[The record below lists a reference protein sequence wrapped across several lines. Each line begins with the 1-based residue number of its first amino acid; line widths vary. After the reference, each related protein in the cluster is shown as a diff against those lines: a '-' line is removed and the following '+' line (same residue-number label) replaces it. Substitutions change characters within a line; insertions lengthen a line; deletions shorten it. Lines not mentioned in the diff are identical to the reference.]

1 MISLALLAVAVLYA
15 RGWYRLQQL
24 YPDLLNTRRLV
35 TFFAGLFALWVAV
48 GSPLAGMDHLWLTAH
63 MAQHLLLMTVAA
75 PLILLGAP
83 VITLVHGIPRRLVGG
98 ALEVILRH
106 PFVQQPG
113 RLLSH
118 PLFCWL
124 MGTGAV
130 VGWHIPA
137 LFELGMRSAGWHELE
152 SASFFTAGL
161 FFWWPIVEPWPG
173 VMATW
178 PRWGLPVYLFLATL
192 PCDVLSAFLAFCDR
206 VVYPH
211 YVSADQLAAASALK
225 DQATAGALMWVWV
238 TLVYLAPAAMITFE
252 TLSPHTR
259 APKLEVA

>member
-48 GSPLAGMDHLWLTAH
+48 GSRLAGMDHLWLTAH

-75 PLILLGAP
+75 PLILWGAP
-83 VITLVHGIPRRLVGG
+83 VITLIYGLPRRFVGD
-98 ALEVILRH
+98 ALEVILRR
-106 PFVQQPG
+106 PFVQQP
-113 RLLSH
+113 H

-124 MGTGAV
+124 IGTAAV

-137 LFELGMRSAGWHELE
+137 LFELGMGSAGWHDFE
-152 SASFFTAGL
+152 SATFFMAGL
-161 FFWWPIVEPWPG
+161 FFWWPIVQPWPG
-173 VMATW
+173 VMATR

-206 VVYPH
+206 VVYSH
-211 YVSADQLAAASALK
+211 YLSADPLAAASALK

-252 TLSPHTR
+252 ALSPTSR